1 MAAAR
6 RVKKIHRHL
15 CEAREL
21 SDEEIVQAM
30 ELYWSGSPTPA
41 YDGKVTAWDREK
53 QTMSMEYSGCRTE
66 DSGLTHDGVVQGGV
80 MSGLIDETLSIL
92 AFFLTRLD
100 SVPATIELKTSFL
113 RPCPPGKLRVDGQTV
128 KLGKSTGFFEGSLFD
143 EAGALVARASATLNL
158 RSPSPIKGD
167 FVAALERAKWRT

>member
-41 YDGKVTAWDREK
+41 YDGKVTAWDRET
-53 QTMSMEYSGCRTE
+53 QTMSMEYSGCTA
-66 DSGLTHDGVVQGGV
+66 DSGLTHDGVGATNGRA
-80 MSGLIDETLSIL
+80 GWASIW
-92 AFFLTRLD
+92 FLFIMDIANMPL
-100 SVPATIELKTSFL
+100 
-113 RPCPPGKLRVDGQTV
+113 
-128 KLGKSTGFFEGSLFD
+128 
-143 EAGALVARASATLNL
+143 
-158 RSPSPIKGD
+158 
-167 FVAALERAKWRT
+167 